1 MNTGSDVM
9 FKEEAS
15 IIYLLLIKLLNY
27 KVYLYLNISDSFQ
40 QRYEKFSINAAIFNN
55 HCFQEVFTININ
67 IFSEGFKQKCRA
79 VSAISA
85 HMFQMFSN
93 ST

>member
-15 IIYLLLIKLLNY
+15 IIYLLLNKLLND
-27 KVYLYLNISDSFQ
+27 KVYLYLNISDS
-40 QRYEKFSINAAIFNN
+40 
-55 HCFQEVFTININ
+55 FQEVFTININ
-67 IFSEGFKQKCRA
+67 IFSEGFQQKCRA

-85 HMFQMFSN
+85 HMFQMFRN

>member
-9 FKEEAS
+9 FKEEAI
-15 IIYLLLIKLLNY
+15 IIYLLLIKLLNC
-27 KVYLYLNISDSFQ
+27 KVYLYLNNSDSFQ
-40 QRYEKFSINAAIFNN
+40 QRYEKFSINAAM
-55 HCFQEVFTININ
+55 
-67 IFSEGFKQKCRA
+67 KCRA